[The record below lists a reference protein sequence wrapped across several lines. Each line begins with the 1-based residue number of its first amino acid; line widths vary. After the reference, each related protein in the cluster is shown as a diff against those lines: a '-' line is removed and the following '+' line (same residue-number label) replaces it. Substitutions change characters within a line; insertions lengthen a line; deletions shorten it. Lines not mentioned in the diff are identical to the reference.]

1 MRPKP
6 ACTPSCKLQGT
17 SAHPLWVQMKML
29 SIHTG
34 HPVEK
39 IERDT
44 ARTRYFSPYEAVDYH
59 IIDSVL
65 DPTAPE
71 LRAIAE
77 SAIYL

>member
-1 MRPKP
+1 M
-6 ACTPSCKLQGT
+6 L
-17 SAHPLWVQMKML
+17 QMKML

-44 ARTRYFSPYEAVDYH
+44 ARTRYFSPYEAVEYKL
-59 IIDSVL
+59 IDKVL
-65 DPTAPE
+65 DPSAPE

-77 SAIYL
+77 SATFL